1 MWLIFCLFNV
11 FYIGLMI
18 IAITAP
24 VTKLKEQTAED
35 IAELEAEGDRIV
47 SFNLEVNICR
57 KSKLK
62 LMRAIITSILDLR
75 LVKKTVST
83 D

>member
-18 IAITAP
+18 VAIMAP

-47 SFNLEVNICR
+47 SFNLEVKIFR

-62 LMRAIITSILDLR
+62 LMRAIITNTLDLR
-75 LVKKTVST
+75 LLKKTVST

>member
-18 IAITAP
+18 IAIMAP

-47 SFNLEVNICR
+47 SFNLEVKIFR

-62 LMRAIITSILDLR
+62 LMRAIITNTLDLR

>member
-1 MWLIFCLFNV
+1 
-11 FYIGLMI
+11 MI
-18 IAITAP
+18 VAIMAP

-47 SFNLEVNICR
+47 SFNLEVKIFR
-57 KSKLK
+57 KLK
-62 LMRAIITSILDLR
+62 LKQMRAIITIILDLR
-75 LVKKTVST
+75 LLKKTVST

>member
-47 SFNLEVNICR
+47 SFNLEVKIFR

-62 LMRAIITSILDLR
+62 LMRAIITHTLDLR
-75 LVKKTVST
+75 LLKKTVST

>member
-18 IAITAP
+18 IAIMAP

-47 SFNLEVNICR
+47 SFNLEVKIFR

-62 LMRAIITSILDLR
+62 LMRAIITNTLDLR
-75 LVKKTVST
+75 LLKKTVSA

>member
-1 MWLIFCLFNV
+1 
-11 FYIGLMI
+11 MI
-18 IAITAP
+18 VAIMAP

-47 SFNLEVNICR
+47 SFNLEVKIFR

-62 LMRAIITSILDLR
+62 LMKAIITSILDLR

>member
-1 MWLIFCLFNV
+1 MFNV

-18 IAITAP
+18 IAIMAP

-35 IAELEAEGDRIV
+35 IAELEAEGERIV
-47 SFNLEVNICR
+47 SFNLEVKICR
-57 KSKLK
+57 KLKLK
-62 LMRAIITSILDLR
+62 LMRTLITNILDLR
-75 LVKKTVST
+75 LLKKTVT